1 MRVVNSMHTARS
13 RAAEALKTVLRQVSQ
28 VKVNTIDLPD
38 PDLKID
44 LVAHVDVHGHRRK
57 LVCRVNASGR
67 PEHILVALEQ
77 LQGFASQFDGDAT
90 PVIIAPHL
98 TEEAKALCGERR
110 AGFLDLAGNAR
121 IDLGDVFISRRTSAQ
136 HARHLSAALS
146 NRVGEE
152 LAGVA

>member
-1 MRVVNSMHTARS
+1 MRVVNSMQTARS

-28 VKVNTIDLPD
+28 IKVNTIDLPD

-44 LVAHVDVHGHRRK
+44 IVAHVDVHGHRRK

-77 LQGFASQFDGDAT
+77 LQGFASQFDGNAT

-121 IDLGDVFISRRTSAQ
+121 IDLGDVFISRRTLSR
-136 HARHLSAALS
+136 HAPASMS
-146 NRVGEE
+146 NREGED

>member
-1 MRVVNSMHTARS
+1 MQTARS

-28 VKVNTIDLPD
+28 VKVSTIDLPD

-44 LVAHVDVHGHRRK
+44 IVAHVYVHGHRRK

-67 PEHILVALEQ
+67 PEHILVALEE

-121 IDLGDVFISRRTSAQ
+121 IDLGDVFISRRTISQ
-136 HARHLSAALS
+136 HPRHASSSLS